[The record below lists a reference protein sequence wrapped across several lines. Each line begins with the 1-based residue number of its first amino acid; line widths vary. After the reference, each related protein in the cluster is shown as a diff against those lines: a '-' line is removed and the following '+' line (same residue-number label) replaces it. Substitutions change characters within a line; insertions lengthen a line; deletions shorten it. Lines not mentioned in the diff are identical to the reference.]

1 METKRD
7 GSASRFVTQ
16 MVSFVPAATI
26 AKDRAKDD
34 NVRLRGSAIVD
45 SDVSGEDEEDETEE
59 DETEDDDE
67 DEEDDDHARGRGS
80 TDLRSTMNTAPALSI
95 QFATTHQAPSQERK
109 SLQKMINQAH
119 ARSHSYDDSNSRQSS
134 RNRRN
139 EREMR
144 QRRSNP
150 SPPPPPAFVN
160 RVSFETFEGAADAQ
174 PFSLT
179 LKSKHK
185 DYTYSRYSR
194 TFLCGLDTNDYS
206 HNALEWLMEIL
217 AEEGDEIVVLRVLDP
232 GSRVSSEASRDDGG
246 YLHEAKMLLDS
257 VLKINEDG
265 KAVNVALSK
274 DQTDARLDCYCGG
287 TGDG

>member
-1 METKRD
+1 
-7 GSASRFVTQ
+7 
-16 MVSFVPAATI
+16 MVSFVTAASV
-26 AKDRAKDD
+26 AKDRASEDD
-34 NVRLRGSAIVD
+34 VRLRGSAIVD
-45 SDVSGEDEEDETEE
+45 SDVSAEDEEDESEE
-59 DETEDDDE
+59 DETDDD
-67 DEEDDDHARGRGS
+67 DDHHARGRGS
-80 TDLRSTMNTAPALSI
+80 TDSRSTTDTTPALSI
-95 QFATTHQAPSQERK
+95 QFAPTHQAPLQERK
-109 SLQKMINQAH
+109 SLQKMINLAH

-134 RNRRN
+134 KNRRN
-139 EREMR
+139 EREIR

-160 RVSFETFEGAADAQ
+160 RVSFETFDGAADAQ

-185 DYTYSRYSR
+185 DYSYSRYSR

-206 HNALEWLMEIL
+206 HNALEWLLDVL

-257 VLKINEDG
+257 VLRINEDG
-265 KAVNVALSK
+265 KAV
-274 DQTDARLDCYCGG
+274 
-287 TGDG
+287 